1 MELSPSKRRP
11 YRQQPSV
18 KTDCKAYIII
28 RKRSGDDTVVIE
40 YCWEHSGHN
49 VGMAHNM
56 STSMVAPAVKNWI
69 KDCVEEGLD
78 WTSIQLLLWVKNDI
92 LDKVCA

>member
-1 MELSPSKRRP
+1 M
-11 YRQQPSV
+11 
-18 KTDCKAYIII
+18 
-28 RKRSGDDTVVIE
+28 VIE

-56 STSMVAPAVKNWI
+56 STSMVAPAVKKWI

-78 WTSIQLLLWVKNDI
+78 WASIKPLLRVKNNI
-92 LDKVCA
+92 LNKVCA

>member
-11 YRQQPSV
+11 YCQQPSV
-18 KTDCKAYIII
+18 KMDCKAYIII
-28 RKRSGDDTVVIE
+28 KKQSGDNTVVIE

-49 VGMAHNM
+49 VGTAHNM
-56 STSMVAPAVKNWI
+56 SASMVAPAVKKWI
-69 KDCVEEGLD
+69 EDCVEEGLD
-78 WTSIQLLLWVKNDI
+78 WASIKPLLRVKNDI